1 MSFRQTTI
9 NDVAKRAQVSVST
22 VSNVL
27 TGNRPVSE
35 ETRERVLQ
43 IVEETGYRPNRL
55 ARGLVSR
62 SSKTIGVVA
71 SGLEYFGP
79 SRTLVGIEQEA
90 SERGYTLIL
99 SLIHEP
105 ATEDVEPVVAN
116 LVTHQVDGIIC
127 AIPQIGQ
134 NRNKWKQWVTD
145 LPVPV
150 VYLNNQG
157 WPGAVSV
164 DIDNRY
170 GGYIATKHLLAS
182 GGEHVGLIAGP
193 AAWYAAE
200 MRKAGWEMA
209 LCEAGKGVDPRAI
222 TFGDWNPQSGECAFY
237 ELIAKYP
244 EMDAVFVA
252 NDQMAIGA
260 IRAANDLNV
269 RIPDDIAMAGF
280 DDIPEAA
287 FTQPRLTTIC
297 QQVVA
302 IGRCSVVE
310 LVRLITG
317 ASAHEVDGTSPVMML
332 QPSLVVRESSQR
344 GR

>member
-9 NDVAKRAQVSVST
+9 HDVARRAQVSVST

-27 TGNRPVSE
+27 TGNRPVAE
-35 ETRERVLQ
+35 ETRTRVLQ
-43 IVEETGYRPNRL
+43 IVAETGYRPNRL

-116 LVTHQVDGIIC
+116 LITHQVDGIIC
-127 AIPQIGQ
+127 AIPEIGQ
-134 NRNKWKQWVTD
+134 NRSQWKQWVTD

-150 VYLNNQG
+150 VYLNTQG
-157 WPGAVSV
+157 WPGTVSV

-170 GGYIATKHLLAS
+170 GGYIATQHLLAS
-182 GGEHVGLIAGP
+182 GCEHVGLIAGP
-193 AAWYAAE
+193 ENWYAAA
-200 MRKAGWEMA
+200 MRQAGWEMA
-209 LCEAGKGVDPRAI
+209 LRTAGKVVDPRAI
-222 TFGDWNPQSGECAFY
+222 AVGDWTPQSGERAFY
-237 ELIAKYP
+237 ELIARVP
-244 EMDAVFVA
+244 ELDAIFVS

-260 IRAANDLNV
+260 LRAASDLQI
-269 RIPDDIAMAGF
+269 RIPEEIALVGF

-287 FTQPRLTTIC
+287 FTQPRLTTVH
-297 QQVVA
+297 QQVVE
-302 IGRCSVVE
+302 IGRCSVAE
-310 LVRLITG
+310 LVRLI
-317 ASAHEVDGTSPVMML
+317 ADSNQQEVDDAPLVRML
-332 QPSLVVRESSQR
+332 QPMLVVRESSRCRQ
-344 GR
+344 

>member
-1 MSFRQTTI
+1 MAFRQATI
-9 NDVAKRAQVSVST
+9 NDVARRAQVSVST

-35 ETRERVLQ
+35 ETRDRVLQ
-43 IVEETGYRPNRL
+43 IVEEIGYHPNRL

-71 SGLEYFGP
+71 SGLEFFGP

-90 SERGYTLIL
+90 SERGYSLIL

-105 ATEDVEPVVAN
+105 ATEDVEPVVTN
-116 LVTHQVDGIIC
+116 LITHQVDGLIC

-134 NRNKWKQWVTD
+134 NRSKWKQWVTD

-164 DIDNRY
+164 DIDNRH
-170 GGYIATKHLLAS
+170 GGYIATQHLLAS
-182 GGEHVGLIAGP
+182 GREHVGLIAGP
-193 AAWYAAE
+193 TDWYAAE

-209 LCEAGKGVDPRAI
+209 LREAGKQITPHAI
-222 TFGDWNPQSGECAFY
+222 AVGDWNPQSGEQAFY
-237 ELIAKYP
+237 ALLAAYP
-244 EMDAVFVA
+244 EMDAVFVS
-252 NDQMAIGA
+252 NDQMAMGA
-260 IRAANDLNV
+260 IRAANDRQV
-269 RIPDDIAMAGF
+269 RIPEEIAMAGF

-287 FTQPRLTTIC
+287 FTQPRLTTVH
-297 QQVVA
+297 QQVVE

-310 LVRLITG
+310 LVRLIAG
-317 ASAHEVDGTSPVMML
+317 ASPCTAEDVSPVVML

-344 GR
+344 RQ

>member
-9 NDVAKRAQVSVST
+9 HDVARRAQVSVST

-35 ETRERVLQ
+35 GTRERVLQ

-71 SGLEYFGP
+71 SGLEFFGP

-105 ATEDVEPVVAN
+105 ATEDVEPIVAN
-116 LVTHQVDGIIC
+116 LITHQVDGIIC

-134 NRNKWKQWVTD
+134 NRSKWKQWAAD
-145 LPVPV
+145 LPVPA

-182 GGEHVGLIAGP
+182 GCEHVGLIAGP
-193 AAWYAAE
+193 VEWYAAE
-200 MRKAGWEMA
+200 MRKEGWEMA
-209 LCEAGKGVDPRAI
+209 LREAGREVDVRAI
-222 TFGDWNPQSGECAFY
+222 SFGDWNPQSGERAFY
-237 ELIAKYP
+237 ALFAEYP
-244 EMDAVFVA
+244 EMDAVFVS
-252 NDQMAIGA
+252 NDQMAMGA
-260 IRAANDLNV
+260 IRAANDLRL
-269 RIPDDIAMAGF
+269 RIPEDIALAGF

-287 FTQPRLTTIC
+287 FTQPRLTTVR
-297 QQVVA
+297 QQVVE
-302 IGRCSVVE
+302 IGRCSVAE
-310 LVRLITG
+310 LIRLISG
-317 ASAHEVDGTSPVMML
+317 SSLPEVDGISPVRML

-344 GR
+344 RK

>member
-1 MSFRQTTI
+1 MSLRQTTI
-9 NDVAKRAQVSVST
+9 HDVARRAQVSVST

-43 IVEETGYRPNRL
+43 IVEEIGYRPNRL

-71 SGLEYFGP
+71 SGLEFFGP

-116 LVTHQVDGIIC
+116 LITHQVDGIIC

-150 VYLNNQG
+150 VYLNHQG

-164 DIDNRY
+164 DIDNQY
-170 GGYIATKHLLAS
+170 GGYIATKHLLD
-182 GGEHVGLIAGP
+182 GGRQHVGLIAGP
-193 AAWYAAE
+193 VEWYAAA
-200 MRKAGWEMA
+200 MRRAGWEMA
-209 LCEAGKGVDPRAI
+209 LREASREVDSCMIAV
-222 TFGDWNPQSGECAFY
+222 GDWTPQSGERAFY
-237 ELIAKYP
+237 ELIAKAP
-244 EMDAVFVA
+244 MLDAIFVA
-252 NDQMAIGA
+252 NDQMAMGA
-260 IRAANDLNV
+260 LRAAHDLGI
-269 RIPDDIAMAGF
+269 RIPDDIGLAGF

-287 FTQPRLTTIC
+287 FTQPRLTTVH
-297 QQVVA
+297 QQVVEL
-302 IGRCSVVE
+302 GHCSVVE
-310 LVRLITG
+310 LVRLIAG
-317 ASAHEVDGTSPVMML
+317 ERLLDKDGMSPVQIL
-332 QPSLVVRESSQR
+332 QPSLVVRESSLCR
-344 GR
+344 R